1 MPRNVYFSQAVQS
14 EQHLYE
20 DLIIE
25 SLQIFGQDAYYLPRT
40 IINRD
45 DIFGE
50 DSSSKF
56 DDAYMIE
63 TYIENPDGFEG
74 EGDLYSKFGLEIRDE
89 ANFIIS
95 RRQWQKFI
103 GTHYSNIAYPKPD
116 EGDLIY
122 LPLSNSFFEIRFV
135 EEEQPFYQLSNLPVY
150 KLSCALFEY
159 NDEQIETGV
168 ATIDTTQ
175 AKNSYQVT
183 LDLTVTGGNHFTVG
197 ETVTQTVATGIT
209 VFGEVQ
215 TITKTSDTVA
225 TITVSNIGTVDTTNA
240 SNVTDSARDFLVTSD
255 SAGFSANLVGSEST
269 NTCVITNVY
278 TLSDDSIANT
288 FPNDSQAKN
297 VEYEIAGDNFIDF
310 TESNPFGDPSETL

>member
-25 SLQIFGQDAYYLPRT
+25 SLRIFGQDAYYLPRT

-63 TYIENPDGFEG
+63 AYIENSEGFEG

-103 GTHYSNIAYPKPD
+103 GTHYSNDSYPKPD

-122 LPLSNSFFEIRFV
+122 LPLSNSFFEIKFV

-159 NDEQIETGV
+159 SDEDIETGV
-168 ATIDTTQ
+168 TSIDITQ
-175 AKNSYQVT
+175 VKNAYQVT
-183 LDLTVTGGNHFTVG
+183 LSAAVTAGNHFSIG
-197 ETVTQTVATGIT
+197 ETITQTVATGIT

-215 TITKTSDTVA
+215 TVTKTSDTQA
-225 TITVSNIGTVDTTNA
+225 TITVSNVGTKDTTNA
-240 SNVTDSARDFLVTSD
+240 ATATDSFRDFLKSS
-255 SAGFSANLVGSEST
+255 SATGFSTNLVGSET
-269 NTCVITNVY
+269 GFTCVLTNV
-278 TLSDDSIANT
+278 LLGQSFPDDGQS
-288 FPNDSQAKN
+288 KN
-297 VEYEIAGDNFIDF
+297 IQIEQEADNFIDF
-310 TESNPFGDPSETL
+310 SETNPFGDPSEAN

>member
-25 SLQIFGQDAYYLPRT
+25 SLKIFGQDAYYLPRT

-63 TYIENPDGFEG
+63 AYIENSEGFEG

-103 GTHYSNIAYPKPD
+103 GTHYSNDSYPKPD

-122 LPLSNSFFEIRFV
+122 LPLSNSFFEIKFV

-159 NDEQIETGV
+159 NDESIDTGV
-168 ATIDTTQ
+168 AVIDTTQ
-175 AKNSYQVT
+175 AKNAYQVT
-183 LDLTVTGGNHFTVG
+183 LKVNVTGGNHFSIG
-197 ETVTQTVATGIT
+197 ETITQTVATGIT

-215 TITKTSDTVA
+215 TVTKTSDTVA
-225 TITVSNIGTVDTTNA
+225 TITVSNVGTADTTNA
-240 SNVTDSARDFLVTSD
+240 ATATDSFRDFLASS
-255 SAGFSANLVGSEST
+255 SATGFSTNLVGSKT
-269 NTCVITNVY
+269 GFTCTLNTV
-278 TLSDDSIANT
+278 LLGSSFPDDGQS
-288 FPNDSQAKN
+288 KN
-297 VEYEIAGDNFIDF
+297 IQIEQEADNFIDF
-310 TESNPFGDPSETL
+310 SETNPFGDPSEAN

>member
-25 SLQIFGQDAYYLPRT
+25 SLKIFGQDAYYLPRK

-45 DIFGE
+45 EIFGE

-56 DDAYMIE
+56 NDAYMIE
-63 TYIENPDGFEG
+63 TYIENPEGFEG
-74 EGDLYSKFGLEIRDE
+74 EGDLFSKFGLEIRDE

-103 GTHYSNIAYPKPD
+103 GTHYSDVTYPKPD

-122 LPLSNSFFEIRFV
+122 LPLSNSFFEIKFV

-159 NDEQIETGV
+159 NNEEIDTGI
-168 ATIDTTQ
+168 AAIDTTTV
-175 AKNSYQVT
+175 KNTYQVGM
-183 LDLTVTGGNHFTVG
+183 DVTVTGGNHFTQG
-197 ETVTQTVATGIT
+197 EIVTQTLSAGIT
-209 VFGEVQ
+209 VFGTVQ
-215 TITKTSDTVA
+215 TITKTSDTAA
-225 TITVSNIGTVDTTNA
+225 TISVSNIGTKDTTNA
-240 SNVTDSARDFLVTSD
+240 ATATDQAREFIVSTTASVN
-255 SAGFSANLVGSEST
+255 NLVGSESS
-269 NTCVITNVY
+269 NTCVINNVY
-278 TLSDDSIANT
+278 TLADDDTANT
-288 FPNDSQAKN
+288 FSSDSQAKN
-297 VEYEIAGDNFIDF
+297 VQFEIEGDNFIDF
-310 TESNPFGDPSETL
+310 SESNPFGDPSETL

>member
-25 SLQIFGQDAYYLPRT
+25 SLKIFGQDAYYLPRK

-45 DIFGE
+45 EIFGE

-56 DDAYMIE
+56 NDAYMIE
-63 TYIENPDGFEG
+63 TYIENPEGFEG
-74 EGDLYSKFGLEIRDE
+74 EGDLFSKFGLEIRDE

-103 GTHYSNIAYPKPD
+103 GTHYSDVTYPKPD

-122 LPLSNSFFEIRFV
+122 LPLSNSFFEIKFV

-159 NDEQIETGV
+159 NNEEIDTGI
-168 ATIDTTQ
+168 AAIDTTTV
-175 AKNSYQVT
+175 KNTYQVGM
-183 LDLTVTGGNHFTVG
+183 DVTVTGGNHFTQG
-197 ETVTQTVATGIT
+197 EIVTQTLSAGIT
-209 VFGEVQ
+209 VFGTVQ
-215 TITKTSDTVA
+215 TITKTSDTAA
-225 TITVSNIGTVDTTNA
+225 TISVSNIGTKDTTNA
-240 SNVTDSARDFLVTSD
+240 ATATDQAREFIVSTTASVN
-255 SAGFSANLVGSEST
+255 NLVGSESS
-269 NTCVITNVY
+269 NTCVISNVY
-278 TLSDDSIANT
+278 TLSDDNTANT
-288 FPNDSQAKN
+288 FSSDSQAKN
-297 VEYEIAGDNFIDF
+297 VQFEIEGDNFIDF
-310 TESNPFGDPSETL
+310 SESNPFGDPSETL